1 MSCWVVAWLITGE
14 AHNMAAN
21 TKEIEHFI
29 LIPFKYNKLT
39 SKKHSV
45 LMDSTRRFSHGLA
58 MDWLGYGLV

>member
-1 MSCWVVAWLITGE
+1 LTGASAKSIYCWVVAWLITGE

-39 SKKHSV
+39 FKKQ
-45 LMDSTRRFSHGLA
+45 
-58 MDWLGYGLV
+58 

>member
-1 MSCWVVAWLITGE
+1 
-14 AHNMAAN
+14 MAAN